1 MVFCLVLNPVAPQSA
16 RVEFDAQAQPGSDE
30 RSRLGAALTRHTT
43 LRQAGDELRVCVGD
57 NVVARVRAGVMTE
70 HRPLTA
76 FAARFLAENG
86 MPLANGPLQ
95 GVATATTA
103 DGESGRL
110 QTDLHSHFAGCL
122 SGRDL
127 VDLGLT
133 VDAAI
138 PQTVLAQ
145 AGIFCERDTPLRTLA
160 PAARDRLACALD
172 IPLDRQVTFLDMER
186 LYAMR
191 APLTRHPALFAPQL
205 WRIAQRAAEAPVRYL
220 ELSLSSILEPAL
232 LAQAHATLPA
242 IEAQWGVG
250 IRFLLA
256 LSRHDDL
263 EWDLDVLRRV
273 QACLGSRAIV
283 GIDFMGHETNSTR
296 AFLPQLQAAAALSRQ
311 RAGWVLRVHAG
322 ENPAFPENV
331 REAVAAARPYV
342 ENHGLE
348 LRIGHGLYGL
358 DDATLADVAALSS
371 LGRADAGRAVFEFN
385 LSSNLA
391 LNNIRTTFDV
401 PLRRVIAAGVDVV
414 LGTDGAGLYRTQVQD
429 EAQAAR
435 ATGLSDDALDRIA
448 ATERRLLAS
457 KQAAQAL
464 LPS

>member
-1 MVFCLVLNPVAPQSA
+1 MTTAAPLRIGLVPGGGFCLVLNPAAPQSA
-16 RVEFDAQAQPGSDE
+16 HVEFDAQAQPGSDE

-43 LRQAGDELRVCVGD
+43 LRQGDDELHVCVGD
-57 NVVARVRAGVMTE
+57 NVVARVHAGVMTE

-95 GVATATTA
+95 GIATATTA

-145 AGIFCERDTPLRTLA
+145 AGIFCERDTPLSALA

-250 IRFLLA
+250 IRFLVA

-263 EWDLDVLRRV
+263 EWDLDVLRRA

-283 GIDFMGHETNSTR
+283 GIDFMGHETNSTMGATYATPPWSPKPTRR
-296 AFLPQLQAAAALSRQ
+296 APSSCPC
-311 RAGWVLRVHAG
+311 RAGHSAWRLTMTSCWPWCWALLQSTDRASSVGPDNFCKASNTSAHAG
-322 ENPAFPENV
+322 MSGSISAKCPTPGNTTS
-331 REAVAAARPYV
+331 RVA
-342 ENHGLE
+342 GK
-348 LRIGHGLYGL
+348 
-358 DDATLADVAALSS
+358 AL
-371 LGRADAGRAVFEFN
+371 
-385 LSSNLA
+385 
-391 LNNIRTTFDV
+391 
-401 PLRRVIAAGVDVV
+401 
-414 LGTDGAGLYRTQVQD
+414 Q
-429 EAQAAR
+429 
-435 ATGLSDDALDRIA
+435 
-448 ATERRLLAS
+448 
-457 KQAAQAL
+457 
-464 LPS
+464 